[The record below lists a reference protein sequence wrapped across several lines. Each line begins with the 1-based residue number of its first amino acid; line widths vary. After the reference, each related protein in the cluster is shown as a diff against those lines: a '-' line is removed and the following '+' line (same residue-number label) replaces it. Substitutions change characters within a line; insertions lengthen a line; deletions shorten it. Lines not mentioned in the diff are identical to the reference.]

1 MEVIRFMA
9 TAEINAAL
17 AAEEVLAEELSRYAG
32 CWVAV
37 ADRSVVA
44 SANSLEELLDRVDP
58 EGLDRILEVS
68 SKPTAGCFF

>member
-1 MEVIRFMA
+1 MTTIELDR
-9 TAEINAAL
+9 AL
-17 AAEEVLAEELSRYAG
+17 AAEEVLAQELSRYAG

-44 SANSLEELLDRVDP
+44 SANSLEALLDRVDP

-68 SKPTAGCFF
+68 SVPTAGCFF

>member
-1 MEVIRFMA
+1 MTTMEL
-9 TAEINAAL
+9 NAVL
-17 AAEEVLAEELSRYAG
+17 MAEEVLAEELSRYAG

-44 SANSLEELLDRVDP
+44 SANSLEDLLDRVDP

-68 SKPTAGCFF
+68 EKPTASCFF